1 MNLFDARI
9 GFDTHI
15 FLRPPLQ
22 SRYLGKNTNAGLR
35 GHWQKSLDCVMV
47 QSQTKLA
54 SGQEEEDWEC
64 EDANGHFIDLVANIH
79 YDSDFKDPVVGPLKS
94 GETALHIENAIFVS
108 NSKVI
113 IKEVPRFTQQSEM
126 SHRRLAT
133 SGNRSVLL
141 VRIKA
146 NDGEPTHSESVLA
159 SKVFGIGN
167 EGDSFNLS
175 SGYDQCSYGKL
186 KIQPTN
192 HVQNGVHTMEINQN
206 IIGEKNTDV
215 RNVALDQ
222 LRSEMGTTN
231 LNDMFDHIA
240 FCLPPGTKSKN
251 GENILVSHAN
261 ASFFRMFMSLITL
274 IHPYAQNRRQ
284 RLVGKWNRQWLR
296 NFIQRRV
303 VHKY

>member
-1 MNLFDARI
+1 MNLVDVRKY
-9 GFDTHI
+9 DLNTHI
-15 FLRPPLQ
+15 CLLLP
-22 SRYLGKNTNAGLR
+22 LGKNTNAGLR
-35 GHWQKSLDCVMV
+35 GHWQKPLDCVMV
-47 QSQTKLA
+47 LSETKLA
-54 SGQEEEDWEC
+54 NNKEEEDWEC
-64 EDANGHFIDLVANIH
+64 ENSHGRFIDLVNIH
-79 YDSDFKDPVVGPLKS
+79 YDSGFKDPVVGPLKS
-94 GETALHIENAIFVS
+94 GETVLHVEDAIFVS

-113 IKEVPRFTQQSEM
+113 IKEEPRFTQQSGV

-186 KIQPTN
+186 KMQPTN
-192 HVQNGVHTMEINQN
+192 LVENGVHTMELNQN
-206 IIGEKNTDV
+206 IIGETHTDV